1 MFPCINFDD
10 HFSDF
15 ITRYTAANRQ
25 RYRNAD
31 AVEADVPRIYLEFLN
46 TPADW
51 LGGLT
56 PGSYFTQYEDPK
68 DLVDWLQEYCGRGIP
83 VPDLLLEQIE
93 AVGRPCEKRLLALL
107 KDDNAGE
114 EAKMTAIGLLRSM
127 ESTLPKMLYIDWQLQ
142 REEDDDLAD
151 NGAESLAEM
160 GRSVIQPVLEA
171 VPKAN
176 DAGQQALLDVLMH
189 FPSSEPVFR
198 LALRMFREH
207 PEKRSLFASYLGKL
221 EDPRALPDLLAA
233 ANDPALGYVDYVE
246 VRAAIERLG
255 GEAPERSFDEDP
267 EFWYMKSLDQ

>member
-1 MFPCINFDD
+1 MRVAEEIFARFVELAKKEAGVPV
-10 HFSDF
+10 
-15 ITRYTAANRQ
+15 YTGVFQAH
-25 RYRNAD
+25 
-31 AVEADVPRIYLEFLN
+31 
-46 TPADW
+46 
-51 LGGLT
+51 
-56 PGSYFTQYEDPK
+56 
-68 DLVDWLQEYCGRGIP
+68 
-83 VPDLLLEQIE
+83 
-93 AVGRPCEKRLLALL
+93 
-107 KDDNAGE
+107 
-114 EAKMTAIGLLRSM
+114 M
-127 ESTLPKMLYIDWQLQ
+127 
-142 REEDDDLAD
+142 
-151 NGAESLAEM
+151 
-160 GRSVIQPVLEA
+160 VIQPVLEA

-255 GEAPERSFDEDP
+255 GEAPERTFDEDP